1 MRFHSVMFS
10 IYYAL
15 PGVFISYSDKTSD
28 VLRDVGL
35 EDHFIEYGIK
45 SDEDFCRE
53 FDLDEDKAIL
63 MADSIIKDDTVFRE
77 RLELASNYLKR
88 QADSAKEEFETYI
101 RRLCR

>member
-15 PGVFISYSDKTSD
+15 PGVFISYSDKPSD
-28 VLRDVGL
+28 VLKEVDL
-35 EDHFIEYGIK
+35 EDYFIEYGIK
-45 SDEDFCRE
+45 SDEDFYRE
-53 FDLDEDKAIL
+53 FDLDEEKAIL
-63 MADSIIKDDTVFRE
+63 MADSIIKDDTVFRGK
-77 RLELASNYLKR
+77 LELASNYLKR